1 MSKITI
7 EQKQAEL
14 ESNES
19 MVMEY
24 LALFNNGDH
33 IVERKGNRFL
43 IANQNLFCFVHIGS
57 GKWAYHSNT
66 SKWVS

>member
-43 IANQNLFCFVHIGS
+43 IANQNLFASYILEV
-57 GKWAYHSNT
+57 
-66 SKWVS
+66 

>member
-33 IVERKGNRFL
+33 IVERKGIDAFHHKP
-43 IANQNLFCFVHIGS
+43 FCCSESTHKENKNIQQG
-57 GKWAYHSNT
+57 GKKYGD
-66 SKWVS
+66 V

>member
-33 IVERKGNRFL
+33 IVENRP
-43 IANQNLFCFVHIGS
+43 GS
-57 GKWAYHSNT
+57 L
-66 SKWVS
+66 

>member
-19 MVMEY
+19 IHLLESMMKQYRSHV
-24 LALFNNGDH
+24 
-33 IVERKGNRFL
+33 
-43 IANQNLFCFVHIGS
+43 
-57 GKWAYHSNT
+57 
-66 SKWVS
+66 